1 MTEKQPEIIRDPQ
14 ELQRRLTELRK
25 QGKTIGLVPTMGAL
39 HYGHLS
45 LAIAAKEESDISVV
59 SIFVNPTQFAP
70 NEDFDKYPRTL
81 DDDVELLSQIGVDFI
96 FAPTPEKMY
105 PRGFKS
111 TVQVGGLSEVLEG
124 SFRPTHFNGVT
135 TVVLKLFNI
144 TGADFAYFGQ
154 KDYQQVA
161 VIKKMVCDL
170 NLPIEIIS
178 CPIIREED
186 GLALSS
192 RNRYLSPTDRKN
204 AIVLSQSLK
213 KAENLIHSGER
224 NAQTVREEIRRM
236 IETVSNAQ
244 IDYIAIVDPD
254 SLIELEN
261 IAGNV
266 VILLAVRIGSTR
278 LIDNWIVRPK

>member
-1 MTEKQPEIIRDPQ
+1 MTEKKPEIIRDPQ

-45 LAIAAKEESDISVV
+45 LVIAAKEESDISVV

-81 DDDVELLSQIGVDFI
+81 DDDVDLLSQIGVDFI

-161 VIKKMVCDL
+161 VVKKMVRDL

-204 AIVLSQSLK
+204 AIILSQSLQ
-213 KAENLIHSGER
+213 KAEKLIHSGER
-224 NAQTVREEIRRM
+224 NAQTVRDEIRRM
-236 IETVSNAQ
+236 IETVPNAQ